1 MKKVKFILKAFLS
14 TIILVFTGIISLYLY
29 SYFSSPIALNNTNK
43 YILYDN
49 KENII
54 FSGVDKKE
62 WVDIENINPNMIN
75 AILSIEDKN
84 FYKHHGFDYLRIIKT
99 LFNNIISKDIT
110 GGASTI
116 SQQLVKNMYLEFDQT
131 WERKIKEAFLTMNL
145 EMHYSKDEILT
156 AYLNT
161 INFGSGNYGIE
172 NASLYYFNKHAK
184 DITLEEA
191 LILAGIPKNPTN
203 YNPST
208 NYGNAIKRAN
218 KVAKLMNKNNYI
230 DDNTLNNLFKNN
242 ITIYNNETNDNSI
255 TLMYYQDA
263 VINELNHLKIPKSII
278 NSGNLKIYTSLDKDS
293 QLNMENSIKNEM
305 NSNEMQVAS
314 ILIDPNTGEVLALVG
329 GKNYNESQYNRI
341 LSSKRQ
347 VGSTMKP
354 LLYYCA
360 LNNGLVSS
368 STFLSEKTTFNFA
381 NNQSYAP
388 NNFNDKYAN
397 KNISM
402 AAALSYSDNIYAVK
416 THLFLGEDVLVNY
429 AKKLGITSKLEEIPS
444 LALGTNEINMF
455 EFAQAYQTLASGGF
469 KNELHFIK
477 KITDYDGNLIYQ
489 YDELPELINDPN
501 IVYILNNLLTA
512 TYNSNFKDYNNPTVL
527 SIASQIKNKYAV
539 KTGTTDTDFWLVGY
553 NKNALMLVWNG
564 YDEGKN
570 IDNKDYN
577 ISRKIWL
584 NTIEP
589 YLSMN
594 DDNWYDL
601 PTNVVGLFKNA
612 ITGEDEY
619 NDTNSF
625 LYYYVKGTQ

>member
-208 NYGNAIKRAN
+208 NYDNAIKRAN

-489 YDELPELINDPN
+489 YDKLPELINDPN

-612 ITGEDEY
+612 VTGEDEY

>member
-14 TIILVFTGIISLYLY
+14 TIILIFTGIISLYVY

-54 FSGVDKKE
+54 FSGIDKKE
-62 WVDIENINPNMIN
+62 WVDKENINPNMIN

-161 INFGSGNYGIE
+161 INFGCGNYGIE

-184 DITLEEA
+184 DITLEES

-208 NYGNAIKRAN
+208 SYDNAIKRAN

-263 VINELNHLKIPKSII
+263 VINELNNLKIPKSII

-305 NSNEMQVAS
+305 GNNDMQVAS
-314 ILIDPNTGEVLALVG
+314 ILIDPNTGEVLALTG

-589 YLSMN
+589 YLSTN

-612 ITGEDEY
+612 ITGKEEY

>member
-14 TIILVFTGIISLYLY
+14 TIILFFTGIISLYLY

-208 NYGNAIKRAN
+208 NYDNAIKRAN

>member
-14 TIILVFTGIISLYLY
+14 TIILIFTGIISLYVY

-62 WVDIENINPNMIN
+62 WVDKENINPNMIN

-161 INFGSGNYGIE
+161 INFGCGNYGIE

-184 DITLEEA
+184 DITLEES

-208 NYGNAIKRAN
+208 NYDNAIKRAN

-263 VINELNHLKIPKSII
+263 VINELNNLKIPKSII

-305 NSNEMQVAS
+305 GNNDMQVAS
-314 ILIDPNTGEVLALVG
+314 ILIDPNTGEVLALTG

-589 YLSMN
+589 YLSTN

-612 ITGEDEY
+612 ITGKDEY